1 MRMPRGRRLSGSVL
15 VAMMVMACGSATATA
30 GLDAAARIERAS
42 TLLKDGRAA
51 SAKDVLAEIDRS
63 SLKGD
68 VRERAMELLASA
80 DRKMRSMS
88 VAEISLDRAEM
99 ALEEGDL
106 RSVER
111 HATAAKRDER
121 ATGDQKQRATELMD
135 RAATLRA
142 DLEPVAAGALD
153 RAVEDFESG
162 RYVEAKAGLD
172 SVYRA
177 GFRLNDEQLRTLDR
191 YRDRVIELERRN
203 GKPFEADYTPLGML
217 QAGKVE
223 RVNDPRPEAMAAA
236 QDQSG
241 EASPATEQAQP
252 GEEAQAGEQ
261 AEEPAPEGDLF
272 QEAAKFTAER
282 LLAEADVAFDAGRYS
297 EAEQKYTLA
306 TTTYRSHLNA
316 DQATR
321 ADKRLADV
329 RALLADRTGNLLTNV
344 VETRAVVREQAVAEY
359 DNFVAQAQDALRQ
372 GDFERA
378 RSLAGRARLA
388 IVDRREV
395 FSEAE
400 VNDRVNRQESLLS
413 SIRAAEESARV
424 AEIERRASDVQRQ
437 KTDAESRQRAEKDRK
452 IVENLDRIRVLQQE
466 QKYQEALQVVDQ
478 VLFLD
483 PENPAGLLLKDVLR
497 DVVVYREWD
506 KAQREKSLSYASEV
520 VAMQKSLVIPSQLM
534 SYPSDW
540 PELSFRR
547 GETAA
552 FVDTPEDRRVLAELD
567 SRSIPASF
575 SAHRLED
582 VLSFIEQVGN
592 LSVDVNWEA
601 LSAIGVERDTEITL
615 NLRSAPLKVVL
626 DRVLEKVSRDQFSRA
641 GWAVEDGVLVV
652 ASQEALRKK
661 TFIRIYDIQD
671 LVFRVPDFPNVPEL
685 DLDTVLQQGSQRGG
699 GGGGGGLFNDPQDQ
713 NVGEI
718 LQRERDTLDQIIRIV
733 QENVDFEG
741 WRDNG
746 GTTGIIQELNGNL
759 IITNTAANHRSIVG
773 LLSQLREARAI
784 QISVESRFLT
794 VAQDFFEQIGFD
806 LDVYFNAQNN
816 QYRDAVLQE
825 WRYGGAVH
833 GQSPPAPGTT
843 LLPTDLL
850 RAGATATRSTT
861 NNQYFVPPGGVNPQ
875 TGEITYQFG
884 PVPTALTA
892 PDPLSIIP
900 TQQNSLGITDSLG
913 RSLGGF
919 ASTILNQNPALGIAG
934 TFLDDV
940 QVDLL
945 IKATQADRRN
955 VTLTAPRLTF
965 INGRFANMFV
975 ATQQTFVSQLTPV
988 VGSSSAAFQPTVS
1001 SLNTGVTLLVRGVAS
1016 TDRRYVTMMIQ
1027 TRVASLD
1034 RFDPEL
1040 TFSAAAGGTGQG
1052 GGGAT
1057 ATGVIQRPVISI
1069 SAVNTGVTVPD
1080 QGTILLGGQ
1089 RLVTEAEIESGVPV
1103 LSKLPIINRFFTNRI
1118 ETKEERTLLILLKP
1132 TIIMQNEEEERNFP
1146 GLLDRLGSAG
1156 R

>member
-1 MRMPRGRRLSGSVL
+1 MLMAAGGALSVGATDSV
-15 VAMMVMACGSATATA
+15 S
-30 GLDAAARIERAS
+30 RIERAS
-42 TLLKDGRAA
+42 ALLKEGRAA
-51 SAKDVLAEIDRS
+51 SAKDVLAEIDRT
-63 SLKGD
+63 SLSVED
-68 VRERAMELLASA
+68 RERSIELLAAA

-88 VAEISLDRAEM
+88 TAVIAIDRAEM

-106 RSVER
+106 RAVER
-111 HATAAKRDER
+111 HAMAARRD
-121 ATGDQKQRATELMD
+121 GRATEAQKQAAADLMD
-135 RAATLRA
+135 RAASLRA
-142 DLEPVAAGALD
+142 DLQPMADGALEQ
-153 RAVEDFESG
+153 AVLDFDAG
-162 RYVEAKAGLD
+162 RFAEAKAGLD

-177 GFRLNDEQLRTLDR
+177 GFRLSESQLRTLDQ
-191 YRDRVIELERRN
+191 YRDRLIEQERRN
-203 GKPFEADYTPLGML
+203 GRPFDADYTPLGML
-217 QAGKVE
+217 QAGRVE
-223 RVNDPRPEAMAAA
+223 RVNDPRPEEAVANAQAA
-236 QDQSG
+236 QESGAPESAPQG
-241 EASPATEQAQP
+241 EAGA
-252 GEEAQAGEQ
+252 
-261 AEEPAPEGDLF
+261 AEEPPAEGDLF
-272 QEAAKFTAER
+272 QQAARFTAER
-282 LLAEADVAFDAGRYS
+282 LLAEADEAYRSGRYG

-306 TTTYRSHLNA
+306 TTTYRDHLGGE
-316 DQATR
+316 DLTR
-321 ADKRLADV
+321 ADQRLAEV
-329 RALLADRTGNLLTNV
+329 RVLLADRTGNLLTNV
-344 VETRAVVREQAVAEY
+344 METRAVVREQAIAEF
-359 DNFVAQAQDALRQ
+359 DNFVAQAQDALKQ

-400 VNDRVNRQESLLS
+400 VNGRVQRQESLLT
-413 SIRAAEESARV
+413 SIRGAEESSRV
-424 AEIERRASDVQRQ
+424 AEIERRAADVQRQ

-452 IVENLDRIRVLQQE
+452 IIENLDRIRALQQE
-466 QKYQEALQVVDQ
+466 QKYQEALQVVEQ

-497 DVVVYREWD
+497 DVVIYREWD
-506 KAQREKSLSYASEV
+506 KTQRERSYSYAAETLEMS
-520 VAMQKSLVIPSQLM
+520 KGLIIPKALM
-534 SYPSDW
+534 SYPTDW

-552 FVDTPEDRRVLAELD
+552 FVDTPEDRRVLAELEG
-567 SRSIPASF
+567 RSIPASF
-575 SAHRLED
+575 ASHRLED
-582 VLSFIEQVGN
+582 VLAFIEQVGN

-601 LSAIGVERDTEITL
+601 LTAIGIERDTEITL
-615 NLRSAPLKVVL
+615 NLRSAPLKTVL

-661 TFIRIYDIQD
+661 TFIRIYDIRD

-699 GGGGGGLFNDPQDQ
+699 GGGGGGLFNDPQDE
-713 NVGEI
+713 NIGEI
-718 LQRERDTLDQIIRIV
+718 LDQERDTLDQIVRII

-825 WRYGGAVH
+825 SRYGGAVH
-833 GQSPPAPGTT
+833 GQAQPAPGTT
-843 LLPTDLL
+843 LLATDIL
-850 RAGATATRSTT
+850 RANAGNRTT
-861 NNQYFVPPGGVNPQ
+861 NNNQYFVPPGGVNPT
-875 TGEITYQFG
+875 TGEVTYNYGQ
-884 PVPTALTA
+884 VPAAVTA

-900 TQQNSLGITDSLG
+900 AQQNSLGITDVLG
-913 RSLGGF
+913 ESLGGF
-919 ASTILNQNPALGIAG
+919 ASTILSQNPALGIAG

-1040 TFSAAAGGTGQG
+1040 TFSAAAGGTGDG

-1089 RLVTEAEIESGVPV
+1089 RIVTEAEVESGVPV

-1118 ETKEERTLLILLKP
+1118 ESKEERTLLILLKP
-1132 TIIMQNEEEERNFP
+1132 TIIMQNEEEEKNFP